1 MGEIRVEF
9 LTSLSP
15 SLCSVCLS
23 YLSPYLRICIF
34 TTWMRPPPV
43 SVVEFRSLS
52 THSAGTM
59 RTSVIICSIRSLDH
73 PPPSLP
79 CLSHLFL
86 KGIEPSFY
94 SLRWMTTL
102 FSREFDVLDT
112 IRLWDSYLAETC
124 REELITY
131 LCCTMVLEQK
141 DQLLKGDFGENLS
154 LVPDLTSLCL
164 CLSFPRH
171 LSLLPSS
178 LAVATEISPD

>member
-1 MGEIRVEF
+1 MSSQPP
-9 LTSLSP
+9 SLFP
-15 SLCSVCLS
+15 SLCSVSLS
-23 YLSPYLRICIF
+23 YLSQDMYIHNMDEASTGISGRIQKFIDTLRWYDEDLCDHLLHQVS
-34 TTWMRPPPV
+34 RP
-43 SVVEFRSLS
+43 SS
-52 THSAGTM
+52 
-59 RTSVIICSIRSLDH
+59 
-73 PPPSLP
+73 PPSP

-131 LCCTMVLEQK
+131 LCCTMVLDQK
-141 DQLLKGDFGENLS
+141 DQLLIGDFGENLS

-164 CLSFPRH
+164 SLSFPQ

-178 LAVATEISPD
+178 LDVVT